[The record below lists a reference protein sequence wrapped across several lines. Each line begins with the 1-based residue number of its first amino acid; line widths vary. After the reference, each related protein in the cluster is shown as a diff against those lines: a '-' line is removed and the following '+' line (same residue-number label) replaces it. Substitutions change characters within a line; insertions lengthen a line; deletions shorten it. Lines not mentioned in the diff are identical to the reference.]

1 MLNVNAGI
9 FFFFFFLLGVNLV
22 GFPSV
27 SSRLSWKFKKLLRF
41 TVQTQTQNV
50 LQVLDFQNC

>member
-9 FFFFFFLLGVNLV
+9 FFFLLLGVNLV
-22 GFPSV
+22 GFPSI